1 MEDLS
6 SQLSDSDKLV
16 LDRLCERGEAWVV
29 GGWVRDSLAGK
40 TPSEMDIATT
50 LTPQVV
56 SEIFEKTIPVGAAYG
71 TILVLDEKSKKS

>member
-6 SQLSDSDKLV
+6 SQLSDPDKLV

-40 TPSEMDIATT
+40 R
-50 LTPQVV
+50 PQVKI
-56 SEIFEKTIPVGAAYG
+56 SGG
-71 TILVLDEKSKKS
+71 

>member
-50 LTPQVV
+50 LTP
-56 SEIFEKTIPVGAAYG
+56 
-71 TILVLDEKSKKS
+71 